1 MYADMHKREF
11 RSQWSRFS
19 NTNTNVSYIFDT
31 FV

>member
-1 MYADMHKREF
+1 MYAYMHKREF

-19 NTNTNVSYIFDT
+19 NTNVSYIFDT